1 MWHFQSTNTRK
12 RERLQERGSREVF
25 RETPINISNTR
36 KSVSSG
42 FETSGLKKQG
52 AAYLKKK
59 KKKKNSFSYM
69 EIQFHTQSPKAVWTV
84 VGLERP

>member
-59 KKKKNSFSYM
+59 K
-69 EIQFHTQSPKAVWTV
+69 SPKAVWTV